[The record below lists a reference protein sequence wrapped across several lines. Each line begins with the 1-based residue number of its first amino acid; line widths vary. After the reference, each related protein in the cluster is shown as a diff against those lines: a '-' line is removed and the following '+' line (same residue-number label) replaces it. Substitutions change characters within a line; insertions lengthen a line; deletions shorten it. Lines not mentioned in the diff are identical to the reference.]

1 MLLQPLQ
8 RHHQS
13 FVDLCRRHLLGK
25 EIAILASRLV
35 TLCRREFEPHECPH
49 VVLRY
54 TIATVVTVAETVL
67 GVVGAGWTP
76 CLGPVLGGLFMLA
89 GAQET
94 VWSGMFLLSFYSLGL
109 AIPFLISALALDWF
123 LGAFSRI
130 RRFLPMVEKASG
142 VLLIAVGVLLLTG
155 SFTILNEYLSR
166 FTPEWIFQRI

>member
-1 MLLQPLQ
+1 M
-8 RHHQS
+8 
-13 FVDLCRRHLLGK
+13 
-25 EIAILASRLV
+25 
-35 TLCRREFEPHECPH
+35 
-49 VVLRY
+49 
-54 TIATVVTVAETVL
+54 
-67 GVVGAGWTP
+67 VGNVSP
-76 CLGPVLGGLFMLA
+76 
-89 GAQET
+89 E
-94 VWSGMFLLSFYSLGL
+94 FYSLGL